1 MSFSFHANT
10 LAFGG
15 QFEEPGIKGLKS
27 KYLPSQASVTLPPQG
42 GFGESA
48 VSKFCDEDVS
58 FFRAE
63 SRVFGNSFQNKLFK
77 TYANVTVYGL
87 DIAGIVQA
95 DVLSAS
101 ITSINQRV
109 ADCTSESRISFDAK
123 IVGLVIAGVPY
134 DVALDTG
141 PFLQYGTFSEFT
153 DSFTRMSDAE
163 VQAAADAYNW
173 PIEECKTVTLKGETI
188 FHVPARCS
196 NGLRATILR
205 KITPSLADG
214 PALKQQGFTIE
225 VPNLGLVHLA
235 EVLLTVGR
243 REINLMRVELNK
255 TLGSALED
263 VSQEPNSDELRPHAL
278 ALAPLANPLA
288 SGGYA
293 VAHAVG
299 NGTDFGPP

>member
-1 MSFSFHANT
+1 MAFSFHANT

-15 QFEEPGIKGLKS
+15 QFEAPGINGV
-27 KYLPSQASVTLPPQG
+27 KYLPSQASATLPPQG

-48 VSKFCDEDVS
+48 ISDFCEEGVS
-58 FFRAE
+58 FHRAE

-109 ADCTSESRISFDAK
+109 AGCTSESRISFDAN
-123 IVGLVIAGVPY
+123 IVGLVIDGHPY
-134 DVALDTG
+134 DVELDTG

-153 DSFTRMSDAE
+153 DSFTRMSPTE
-163 VQAAADAYNW
+163 VQAVAEAYNW
-173 PIEECKTVTLKGETI
+173 PIEECQTVTPEGRKV
-188 FHVPARCS
+188 FHVPDRCR
-196 NGLRATILR
+196 NGLRATVLR
-205 KITPSLADG
+205 KITPTLAGDQT
-214 PALKQQGFTIE
+214 ALKQQGFTIE

-235 EVLLTVGR
+235 EVLLTIGR
-243 REINLMRVELNK
+243 REINLLRVELGK
-255 TLGSALED
+255 TLEDGSID
-263 VSQEPNSDELRPHAL
+263 VVSEPPISDEPRPFAL
-278 ALAPLANPLA
+278 ALAPESDPTA
-288 SGGYA
+288 SGGYT
-293 VAHAVG
+293 VAYAAG